1 MSNHAHRSLEISKR
15 AEQGQATRDQLLSAA
30 TRLFAEHGYDGTAIE
45 AVLQEAGV
53 SRGALYHHFANK
65 EALFEAVLE
74 AVEHDIAQAVLAA
87 AGSAADPVDGLRAG
101 AFAWLD
107 FARDPVVQQI
117 ALIDAPSVVG
127 WERWREIDEGHGF
140 GLLKAA
146 LQGAAAEG
154 RVRAESV
161 DVLAHMLLAALV
173 EVAMVI
179 ARAEDADAA
188 LAQGKAAVEE
198 LLQSLLEA

>member
-1 MSNHAHRSLEISKR
+1 MSKKVER
-15 AEQGQATRDQLLSAA
+15 GQTTRDQLLAAA
-30 TRLFAEHGYDGTAIE
+30 TRLFAKRGYDGTAIE
-45 AVLQEAGV
+45 AVLKETGV

-74 AVEHDIAQAVLAA
+74 GVERDIAQVVLAA
-87 AGSAADPVDGLRAG
+87 ASDTSDPVAGLRAG

-127 WERWREIDEGHGF
+127 WERWRAIDEEHGF
-140 GLLKAA
+140 GLLKAG
-146 LQGAAAEG
+146 LQGASREG

-179 ARAEDADAA
+179 ARAEDPDAA
-188 LAQGKAAVEE
+188 VSRGKAAVDE
-198 LLQSLLEA
+198 LLQSLLEPDQQS

>member
-1 MSNHAHRSLEISKR
+1 MSKR
-15 AEQGQATRDQLLSAA
+15 VEQGQTTRDRLLAAA
-30 TRLFAEHGYDGTAIE
+30 TRLFAIRGYEATAIE
-45 AVLQEAGV
+45 AVLKETGV

-74 AVEHDIAQAVLAA
+74 AVEHDIAQVVLAA
-87 AGSAADPVDGLRAG
+87 ASGTSDPVEGLRAG

-117 ALIDAPSVVG
+117 ALIDAPSVIG
-127 WERWREIDEGHGF
+127 WERWREIDEDHGF
-140 GLLKAA
+140 GLLKAG
-146 LQGAAAEG
+146 LQGAAGEG

-188 LAQGKAAVEE
+188 LSRGKAAVDD
-198 LLQSLLEA
+198 LLRSLLEA